1 MIGLGTIVNAL
12 TVIAGGLLGLL
23 LKGGLKQRFQDIL
36 MQALGLATVFIG
48 VSGALKGMLVIQD
61 GMIGVSGT
69 MMMVISLVLGALI
82 GEWIDLDSATERF
95 AGWLKRKTKAENDS
109 YFIDGFVATSL
120 TICVG
125 AMAIVGSL
133 EDGLTGNA
141 TMLYTKAILDGIITL
156 IFASAYGKGA
166 IFSVLPLVA
175 LQGSITA
182 FAQVLQPILT
192 EQTIANLSFVGSMLI
207 FCVGTNL
214 MFKTKIKVAN
224 LLPALLVVVIYGL
237 LPL

>member
-1 MIGLGTIVNAL
+1 MIGFGTMVNAAA
-12 TVIAGGLLGLL
+12 VIVGGVLGLF
-23 LKGGLKQRFQDIL
+23 LKGGLRQRFQDIL

-48 VSGALKGMLVIQD
+48 VSGALKGMLVLENGI
-61 GMIGVSGT
+61 ITTTGT
-69 MMMVISLVLGALI
+69 MMMVLSLVLGALL

-95 AGWLKRKTKAENDS
+95 AGWLKRRTKAENDS

-141 TMLYTKAILDGIITL
+141 SMLYTKAILDGIITL

-166 IFSVLPLVA
+166 IFAVLPLVA

-182 FAQVLQPILT
+182 FAQLLQPILT
-192 EQTIANLSFVGSMLI
+192 EQTIANFSFVGSMLI
-207 FCVGTNL
+207 FCVGCNL
-214 MFKTKIKVAN
+214 LFKTRIKVAN
-224 LLPALLVVVIYGL
+224 LLPALLMVIVCGFF
-237 LPL
+237 PL

>member
-1 MIGLGTIVNAL
+1 
-12 TVIAGGLLGLL
+12 
-23 LKGGLKQRFQDIL
+23 
-36 MQALGLATVFIG
+36 
-48 VSGALKGMLVIQD
+48 
-61 GMIGVSGT
+61 
-69 MMMVISLVLGALI
+69 
-82 GEWIDLDSATERF
+82 
-95 AGWLKRKTKAENDS
+95 
-109 YFIDGFVATSL
+109 
-120 TICVG
+120 
-125 AMAIVGSL
+125 MAIVGSL

-156 IFASAYGKGA
+156 IFASTYGKGA